1 MTVKR
6 TQLSRSQLEALIRIE
21 SLDSSKLFFTH
32 HVHAQMRARN
42 ITNACVLSTL
52 QNGRIKKTPEPNPMK
67 GTLECRMEHFCT
79 GHNIAVVVAVSDDA
93 PDLILVTAM
102 YA

>member
-6 TQLSRSQLEALIRIE
+6 TQLSKRQLETLIRSE
-21 SLDSSKLFFTH
+21 SMDSSKLFFTH
-32 HVHAQMRARN
+32 HVRSQMRARN

-52 QNGRIKKTPEPNPMK
+52 QNGNIKRTPEPNSMK
-67 GTLECRMEHFCT
+67 GSIECRMEHFCT
-79 GHNIAVVVAVSDDA
+79 GHHVAVIVAVSDDD

-102 YA
+102 YT